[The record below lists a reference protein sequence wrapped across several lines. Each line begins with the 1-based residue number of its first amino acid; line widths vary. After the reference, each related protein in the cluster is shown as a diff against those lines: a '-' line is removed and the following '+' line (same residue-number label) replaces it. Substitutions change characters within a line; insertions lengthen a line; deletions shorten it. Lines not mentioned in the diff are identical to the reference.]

1 MNEDEITKLEKKFI
15 ITTYTREEVIFT
27 KGKGVYLYDQQGNKY
42 LDFLSGISVCSLG
55 HCHPKVVSAIKNQ
68 AKKLIHTSNLYYTI
82 PQIRLANIL
91 FELTGGMRAFFC
103 NSGAEANEAA
113 IKLARRWADL
123 EKKEGYEI
131 ITALGS
137 FHGRTLA
144 TLAATGQEKY
154 QKGYEPLMPGFKYV
168 PFNDLNALQKAISAK
183 TIAIILEPVQGEGGV
198 YPAELKYLQGARR
211 LSEEG
216 KTLLILDE
224 VQAGL
229 GRCGK
234 MFAYEDYKI
243 KPDILTLAKSIAGGI
258 PMGIML
264 AREDIASCFKPG
276 DHGSTFGGTPLACA
290 ASLAV
295 LKVIR
300 EERLA
305 ESALNLGKYFI
316 KKLKELKERH
326 KIIKEVRG
334 KGLMLAL
341 ELNNGRAKEIVK
353 KCLKEKVIINA
364 IGENILRFLPPLII
378 KEKHIDQVVLVLDK
392 CLSEMEE

>member
-1 MNEDEITKLEKKFI
+1 MNEEEITKLEKKFI
-15 ITTYTREEVIFT
+15 ITTYAREEVIFT

-42 LDFLSGISVCSLG
+42 LDFLAGISVCSLG
-55 HCHPKVVSAIKNQ
+55 HCHPKVVSAIRDQ
-68 AKKLIHTSNLYYTI
+68 ARKLIHTSNLYYTI
-82 PQIRLANIL
+82 PQIRLAKTL
-91 FELTGGMRAFFC
+91 FELSGGMRAFFC

-113 IKLARRWADL
+113 IKLARRWAAS

-168 PFNDLNALQKAISAK
+168 PFNDLDALQKAISSK

-198 YPAELKYLQGARR
+198 YVADLKYLQGARR
-211 LSEEG
+211 LSKEG
-216 KTLLILDE
+216 KILLILDE
-224 VQAGL
+224 VQTGL

-243 KPDILTLAKSIAGGI
+243 KPDILTLAKSVAGGI

-264 AREDIASCFKPG
+264 AKEDIASCFKPG
-276 DHGSTFGGTPLACA
+276 DHASTFGGTPLACA

-295 LKVIR
+295 LKIIR

-305 ESALNLGKYFI
+305 ENALNLGKYFI

-334 KGLMLAL
+334 KGLMIAL
-341 ELNNGRAKEIVK
+341 ELNNGKAKEIVK
-353 KCLKEKVIINA
+353 ECLKQKVIINA

-378 KEKHIDQVVLVLDK
+378 KEKHIDQVVLVLESN
-392 CLSEMEE
+392 L

>member
-1 MNEDEITKLEKKFI
+1 MNEEEITKLEKKFI
-15 ITTYTREEVIFT
+15 ITTYAREEVIFT

-55 HCHPKVVSAIKNQ
+55 HCHPKVVSAIRNQ

-82 PQIRLANIL
+82 PQIRLAKTL
-91 FELTGGMRAFFC
+91 FELSGGMRAFFC

-113 IKLARRWADL
+113 IKLARRWAAS

-168 PFNDLNALQKAISAK
+168 PFNDLDALQKAISSK

-198 YPAELKYLQGARR
+198 YPADLKYLQGARR
-211 LSEEG
+211 LSKKG
-216 KTLLILDE
+216 KILLILDE
-224 VQAGL
+224 VQTGL

-243 KPDILTLAKSIAGGI
+243 KPDILTLAKSVAGGI

-264 AREDIASCFKPG
+264 SKEDIASCFKPG
-276 DHGSTFGGTPLACA
+276 DHGTTFGGTPLACA

-295 LKVIR
+295 LKTIR

-305 ESALNLGKYFI
+305 ENALNLGKYFV

-334 KGLMLAL
+334 KGLMIAL
-341 ELNNGRAKEIVK
+341 ELNNGKAKEIVK
-353 KCLKEKVIINA
+353 ECLKEKVIINA

-378 KEKHIDQVVLVLDK
+378 KEKHIDQVVLALESN
-392 CLSEMEE
+392 L

>member
-326 KIIKEVRG
+326 KIIKE
-334 KGLMLAL
+334 
-341 ELNNGRAKEIVK
+341 
-353 KCLKEKVIINA
+353 
-364 IGENILRFLPPLII
+364 
-378 KEKHIDQVVLVLDK
+378 
-392 CLSEMEE
+392 

>member
-1 MNEDEITKLEKKFI
+1 MNEEEITKLEKKFI
-15 ITTYTREEVIFT
+15 ITTYAREEVIFT

-42 LDFLSGISVCSLG
+42 LDFLAGISVCSLG
-55 HCHPKVVSAIKNQ
+55 HCHPKVVSAIRDQ
-68 AKKLIHTSNLYYTI
+68 ARKLIHTSNLYYTI
-82 PQIRLANIL
+82 PQIRLAKTL
-91 FELTGGMRAFFC
+91 FELTGRMRAFFC

-113 IKLARRWADL
+113 IKLARRWAAS

-168 PFNDLNALQKAISAK
+168 PFNDLDALQKAISSK

-198 YPAELKYLQGARR
+198 YVADLKYLQGARR
-211 LSEEG
+211 LSKEG
-216 KTLLILDE
+216 KILLILDE
-224 VQAGL
+224 VQTGL

-243 KPDILTLAKSIAGGI
+243 KPDILTLAKSVAGGI

-264 AREDIASCFKPG
+264 AKEDIASCFKPG
-276 DHGSTFGGTPLACA
+276 DHASTFGGTPLACA

-295 LKVIR
+295 LKIIR

-305 ESALNLGKYFI
+305 ENALNLGKYFI

-334 KGLMLAL
+334 KGLMIAL
-341 ELNNGRAKEIVK
+341 ELNNGKAKEIVK
-353 KCLKEKVIINA
+353 ECLKQKVIINA

-378 KEKHIDQVVLVLDK
+378 KEKHIDQVVLVLESN
-392 CLSEMEE
+392 L